1 MSRNTNIGWTQDSW
15 NPIRGTLGAWHC
27 VKISE
32 GCKNCYAAGMNMR
45 LHKGP
50 DYRVGADT
58 PRLDEKALMLP
69 LKWKSP
75 RMVFVCSMT
84 DLFLDEHTD
93 EMIDRIFAVM
103 ALCPQHTFQVLTKR
117 PERMRDYCNARLLG
131 LPLPNVWLGVSAEN
145 QERANERIPVLLDTP
160 AAVRWVSAEP
170 LLGPIDFLDER
181 GLEFGDPCAI
191 NYLRGLDGVEPQ
203 IPGIDWVVVGGESGA
218 HRRGCEIEWI
228 ADIAAQCERADV
240 PVFVKQDNAFQSEQQ
255 GRIPDELWS
264 RKQLPA
270 ISHAGATP

>member
-58 PRLDEKALMLP
+58 PRLDERALMLP

-93 EMIDRIFAVM
+93 KMIDRVFAVM
-103 ALCPQHTFQVLTKR
+103 SRCLQHTFQVLTKR

-170 LLGPIDFLDER
+170 LLGPINLRPWLDCLPVNDTGVGR
-181 GLEFGDPCAI
+181 G
-191 NYLRGLDGVEPQ
+191 VT
-203 IPGIDWVVVGGESGA
+203 WVVAGGESGA
-218 HRRGCEIEWI
+218 NRRDCEVGWIEAI
-228 ADIAAQCERADV
+228 ADDCDEFGTAFFC
-240 PVFVKQDNAFQSEQQ
+240 KQDNAFQSEQQ